1 MCKFHTCHLY
11 FFLEHAYMQAHTHMH
26 AFSFFTNHL
35 DTFNVKGQQWCRYFW
50 LQIVSPLLMQ
60 KSLELC
66 IFNIYISLHSGS
78 LFNDCKTIKATKKIK
93 KSSSAKDYISSEMI
107 CHIYTISIKTWRYRI
122 LRHKV
127 KTQVLLGTKTY
138 AWRNMCI

>member
-1 MCKFHTCHLY
+1 MQVSHLPPL
-11 FFLEHAYMQAHTHMH
+11 FLSWACLHASTHTHACIFLFH
-26 AFSFFTNHL
+26 KSFGYI
-35 DTFNVKGQQWCRYFW
+35 NVKGQQWCRYFW

-78 LFNDCKTIKATKKIK
+78 LFNDCKTIKATQKIK

>member
-1 MCKFHTCHLY
+1 MCKFNTCHLY

-66 IFNIYISLHSGS
+66 IFNIYIYHCILEAFSMTAKLSK
-78 LFNDCKTIKATKKIK
+78 LQKKLKNLNLQKTISQVKWYATSTLSQSKLEGTESCDT
-93 KSSSAKDYISSEMI
+93 KSKL
-107 CHIYTISIKTWRYRI
+107 RY
-122 LRHKV
+122 
-127 KTQVLLGTKTY
+127 
-138 AWRNMCI
+138 C